1 MRSLSR
7 KIASIQPSATVA
19 ANTRAAELKRAGVDV
34 VALTAGE
41 PDFDTPEHVKEA
53 AKRAIE
59 AGKTKYPPAE
69 GIPELREA
77 LAAKFAREN
86 GFNVSPQQTL
96 VTVGGKQALFNFFL
110 AVLDP
115 GDEVII
121 IAPYWVS
128 YPEQVRFAD
137 GVPVFVEALPQDG
150 YVPDPELVKA
160 AITAKTKAIVVN
172 SPSNPTGA
180 VYPRA
185 VLEELAKLAQDYD
198 LYLVS
203 DEIYEKLIYQ
213 GEAFSPAVIA
223 PEHTV
228 TVNGAAKSFAMTGWR
243 IGYAAGPAQVIK
255 AMATVSSQ
263 STTAADSIAQW
274 AVLEAIT
281 NPASEDFVRM
291 ARNSFR
297 ERRDYFVAA
306 LRNLGLNVPEPQ
318 GAFYVMADMSPVHP
332 DDLEATQILLNQA
345 QVAVVPGVSFG
356 APGWVRMSYATSRV
370 ATSFQLCFCAPASS
384 P

>member
-1 MRSLSR
+1 MLSLSR

-19 ANTRAAELKRAGVDV
+19 ANTRAAELRRAGVDV

-86 GFNVSPQQTL
+86 GFSVSPQQTL
-96 VTVGGKQALFNFFL
+96 VTVGGKQALFNFFM

-137 GVPVFVEALPQDG
+137 GVPVFVETSSQNN
-150 YVPDPELVKA
+150 YVPDPKRVEA

-185 VLEELAKLAQDYD
+185 VLEELARLAQDYD
-198 LYLVS
+198 IYLVS
-203 DEIYEKLIYQ
+203 DEIYEKLIYE

-291 ARNSFR
+291 ARDSFR

-318 GAFYVMADMSPVHP
+318 GAFYAMADMSLVHTN
-332 DDLEATQILLNQA
+332 DLEATQILLNQA

-356 APGWVRMSYATSRV
+356 APGWVRMSYATSMERLKTAV
-370 ATSFQLCFCAPASS
+370 ERLAALLK
-384 P
+384 

>member
-356 APGWVRMSYATSRV
+356 APGWVRMSYATSRERLKT
-370 ATSFQLCFCAPASS
+370 AADRLASLLK
-384 P
+384 

>member
-53 AKRAIE
+53 AKRAID

-281 NPASEDFVRM
+281 NPASEDFVRR
-291 ARNSFR
+291 ARSSFKD
-297 ERRDYFVAA
+297 RRDYFVAA

-356 APGWVRMSYATSRV
+356 APGWVRMSYATSRERLKT
-370 ATSFQLCFCAPASS
+370 AADRLTSLLK
-384 P
+384 

>member
-1 MRSLSR
+1 MLSLSR

-19 ANTRAAELKRAGVDV
+19 ANTRAAELRRAGVDV

-86 GFNVSPQQTL
+86 GFSVSPQQTL
-96 VTVGGKQALFNFFL
+96 VTVGGKQALFNFFM

-137 GVPVFVEALPQDG
+137 GVPVFVETSPQNN
-150 YVPDPELVKA
+150 YVPDPKRVEA

-185 VLEELAKLAQDYD
+185 VLEELARLAQDYD
-198 LYLVS
+198 IYLVS
-203 DEIYEKLIYQ
+203 DEIYEKLIYE

-291 ARNSFR
+291 ARDSFR

-318 GAFYVMADMSPVHP
+318 GAFYAMADMSLVHP
-332 DDLEATQILLNQA
+332 NDLEATQILLNQA

-356 APGWVRMSYATSRV
+356 APGWVRMSYATSMERLKTAV
-370 ATSFQLCFCAPASS
+370 ERLAALLK
-384 P
+384 